1 MVVPGT
7 DYSAP
12 ADPSDIQTM
21 RAQLQEIT
29 KAGGWQMIYA
39 ASDEEFESIWTEMK
53 AQLPD
58 FGLDEVNAYDMEI
71 VDAMIAARQEVLK

>member
-1 MVVPGT
+1 
-7 DYSAP
+7 
-12 ADPSDIQTM
+12 
-21 RAQLQEIT
+21 
-29 KAGGWQMIYA
+29 
-39 ASDEEFESIWTEMK
+39 MK

>member
-1 MVVPGT
+1 MLARIP
-7 DYSAP
+7 P
-12 ADPSDIQTM
+12 
-21 RAQLQEIT
+21 
-29 KAGGWQMIYA
+29 A